1 MSELLKS
8 LLETAISGVHTSP
21 EVKQQALDRAHAT
34 MGRHVPDIYLLHM
47 ITLDALAQVN
57 FDRHA
62 DQDTDAP
69 EFKPSDVL
77 DELLH
82 RFCLRTLADAQTL
95 KAIADVEQAEGELN
109 KLVGRVTT
117 RLSGVVGRDDDW
129 AFLGEGERLIRR
141 LEGFQRMK
149 NAMRSST
156 SKTREIFYPEP
167 PKDQSSAMQA
177 FYAKHL
183 GDRHE
188 KQHQLGLLSDTV
200 LVEKVMGM
208 ICQSELQKYTLDY
221 PVYGVKTLMMYLPA
235 VMDRLIGAPSERL
248 SLEYCQTHLNALKA
262 ATRKLNILET
272 SLQRSGG
279 EPSSEPAGL

>member
-21 EVKQQALDRAHAT
+21 EVKQQALDRAHAM

-62 DQDTDAP
+62 GQGTDAP

-95 KAIADVEQAEGELN
+95 KAIAEVEQAERELS

-117 RLSGVVGRDDDW
+117 RLSGMAGREDDW

-141 LEGFQRMK
+141 LDGFQCMK
-149 NAMRSST
+149 NAIRSST
-156 SKTREIFYPEP
+156 SKTRNIFYPEP
-167 PKDQSSAMQA
+167 PKDESRALQA
-177 FYAKHL
+177 FFNKNL

-188 KQHQLGLLSDTV
+188 KQRQLGLLSDTI
-200 LVEKVMGM
+200 LVEKAMGM
-208 ICQSELQKYTLDY
+208 ICQSELQRYTLDY

-235 VMDRLIGAPSERL
+235 VIERLIGEPSEKL
-248 SLEYCQTHLNALKA
+248 SLEYCRTHLGALK
-262 ATRKLNILET
+262 TTTLKLNIIEA
-272 SLQRSGG
+272 SLQRNRG
-279 EPSSEPAGL
+279 ELSSEPPLP

>member
-1 MSELLKS
+1 MSELLNS

-21 EVKQQALDRAHAT
+21 EVKQQALDRAHAM

-62 DQDTDAP
+62 GQGTEAP

-95 KAIADVEQAEGELN
+95 KAIAEVEQAERELS

-117 RLSGVVGRDDDW
+117 RLCGVAGREDDW
-129 AFLGEGERLIRR
+129 VFLEEGQRLICR
-141 LEGFQRMK
+141 LQGFQCMK
-149 NAMRSST
+149 NAIRSST
-156 SKTREIFYPEP
+156 SKTRDIFYPEP
-167 PKDQSSAMQA
+167 PKDESSALQA
-177 FYAKHL
+177 FFKKNL

-188 KQHQLGLLSDTV
+188 KQHQLALLSDAI

-235 VMDRLIGAPSERL
+235 VIDRLIGEPSERL

-262 ATRKLNILET
+262 TTLKLNIIET
-272 SLQRSGG
+272 SLQRSRG
-279 EPSSEPAGL
+279 EPSSEPAGF